1 MRPNREEAPNIENY
15 VERLEEYI
23 DELEERLSELESSI
37 GNLSKDLTRA
47 KDGIGM
53 VLYRYRWATEMGDRG
68 TCDCDTCKHVMA
80 VSCEDLLCGRFKEMT
95 PESWQAMERG
105 ACPLWSRKTEV

>member
-15 VERLEEYI
+15 VERLEAYI
-23 DELEERLSELESSI
+23 DELEGAVAKMESSI
-37 GNLSKDLTRA
+37 GNLHEDLTRA
-47 KDGIGM
+47 KDDIGM

-68 TCDCDTCKHVMA
+68 TCDCDTCKYLTGNMVC
-80 VSCEDLLCGRFKEMT
+80 SRDKEMT

-105 ACPLWSRKTEV
+105 ACPLWSRAER